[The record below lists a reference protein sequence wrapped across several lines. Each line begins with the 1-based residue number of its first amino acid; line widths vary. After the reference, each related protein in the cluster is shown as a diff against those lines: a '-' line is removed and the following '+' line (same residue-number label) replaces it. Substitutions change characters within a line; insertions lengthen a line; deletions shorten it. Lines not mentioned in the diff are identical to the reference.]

1 MDVFSNMDAVVVYS
15 GNHLNTNSGKN
26 KRGYNKNDG
35 ICFETQ
41 YVANAVNVEG
51 FTKPLF
57 DKNQHFI
64 NRTEFRFSKQKE
76 GK

>member
-1 MDVFSNMDAVVVYS
+1 MDAVVVYS

-26 KRGYNKNDG
+26 KRGYNKNEG

-51 FTKPLF
+51 FRKPLF

>member
-1 MDVFSNMDAVVVYS
+1 MDVFSNMDAVVVYT
-15 GNHLNTNSGKN
+15 GNYLNTNSGKN

-51 FTKPLF
+51 FRKPLF